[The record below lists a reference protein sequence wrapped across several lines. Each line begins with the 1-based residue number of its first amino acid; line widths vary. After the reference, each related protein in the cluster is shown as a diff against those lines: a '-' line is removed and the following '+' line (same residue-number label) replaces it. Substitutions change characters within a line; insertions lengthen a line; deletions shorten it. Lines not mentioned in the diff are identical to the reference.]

1 MSTQAPSQADGPLI
15 SKNERD
21 LGCETEQTIV
31 HVPPAQPM
39 EVDRSSIAPCTVLPA
54 IQVPVN
60 DQPSHKPQGGLPRT
74 SQRLEDL
81 TSHGLTRGTLQISPS
96 SQEMCGVVGSVQ
108 WLCVAQALGFSLIWF
123 VPKDPESERIASAL
137 WPMLHLS
144 ISAIRV
150 FDERPVPL
158 VFSSRGLDST
168 LWHHPALRWV
178 VSSTGQ
184 RPAEPMWSE
193 SRIKVQHSL
202 VHGITD
208 GSALVCL
215 CGLTQY
221 WDGDAVPTY
230 AHSLPRD
237 VYSVVSD
244 HLIEGRAAPRPNVT
258 TFLKPRVHV
267 IGNNAFHGGGL
278 FPWSAS

>member
-15 SKNERD
+15 SKNELD
-21 LGCETEQTIV
+21 LGCKAGQTIV
-31 HVPPAQPM
+31 HASPVSQPM
-39 EVDRSSIAPCTVLPA
+39 EVDEPSVSSRAGLPA
-54 IQVPVN
+54 IPVN
-60 DQPSHKPQGGLPRT
+60 DHVSPMPKGGLPRA

-81 TSHGLTRGTLQISPS
+81 TSHGLTRGTLQICPSP
-96 SQEMCGVVGSVQ
+96 QEMCGVVGSVQ
-108 WLCVAQALGFSLIWF
+108 WLWVAQALGFSPISF

-144 ISAIRV
+144 LSAIQV
-150 FDERPVPL
+150 FDEHPVPL
-158 VFSSRGLDST
+158 VFSSKRLDST

-178 VSSTGQ
+178 VSSTDQ
-184 RPAEPMWSE
+184 RPAEQMWSE

-230 AHSLPRD
+230 AHSHSLA
-237 VYSVVSD
+237 VST
-244 HLIEGRAAPRPNVT
+244 PS
-258 TFLKPRVHV
+258 
-267 IGNNAFHGGGL
+267 
-278 FPWSAS
+278 FPII